1 MKWAQI
7 KKAKIPKKLQPCG
20 SAVDYA
26 EKVFFAQNEWAKA
39 EIKRA
44 SAEFRRITGETAPV
58 SSAKINQV
66 ERPGETGS

>member
-1 MKWAQI
+1 MKWSKI
-7 KKAKIPKKLQPCG
+7 VKAKVPKKLQPCG

-44 SAEFRRITGETAPV
+44 SAEFRRITGQPAGGDN
-58 SSAKINQV
+58 AK
-66 ERPGETGS
+66 T